1 MITEKDA
8 LLAIPSQGFVND
20 YCTFAVKQTT
30 APLGYHLACALALLS
45 VTTPQNFGTSY
56 AGDLYGN
63 LYALLVG
70 RSGDDQKSSAL
81 GISKKVL
88 YAVDAQLAAGQKLIG
103 KQPGST
109 EGMIDSLVV
118 QPRQIVYYSEFGA
131 FLSKAQK
138 KGSYFEP
145 MKALFT
151 DLWDCLDDQTEIL
164 TKDGW
169 KGKGEVKAGDMII
182 AYDTKNEILVCTKA
196 LDYGERPVR
205 EGEKM
210 VCFSS
215 RYVNFR
221 VTEGHRIYHKTMA
234 TNSTYTAT
242 TAMKFAQQEQE
253 RRLPLSGEG
262 FADVTQPPCF
272 SFSQRWELVLL
283 LYYMAFGEKQYITPS
298 NPQTKSLDFRLA
310 TARASDKFF
319 KFLESIGIT
328 SDSYTLTGDARV
340 AAGGAQ
346 KTYCRISLDK
356 SSPFSDPER
365 IAALCADPQAFPEAL
380 KRLNYS
386 EFLMCCDQL
395 SEFAALRDSTKEIG
409 NFFCSEAQASGFS
422 ALASLYGCHPTTNKG
437 NGKATHRL
445 RISRTA
451 YLLMKP
457 QQSKDIAIT
466 PATAGET
473 VWCVTNAYG
482 TLVTRRQGKVV
493 ILGNCQPVDRM
504 KANNVEISQPNPRL
518 SLAAGVSLT
527 FLEEHTD
534 PHDWTGGFMGRWA
547 VIYGRRE
554 RTVSYPKND
563 WSAVPALAA
572 FLLQRSQVQ
581 QVGPCFG
588 LSQAAYERWDDWYH
602 ELDRRP
608 MPEIISGAKTRA
620 PTIAMKAA
628 LLYAW
633 DFGDPLSGEPW
644 FIQPH
649 HLDWGFRFAELHLKS
664 VVGLSTFMAEHADA
678 HLRRSILETI
688 PLGGVKSLG
697 QILRSSKMK
706 KRTVL
711 DVLDGLVVDGTLRHH
726 PLIGAAGE
734 ALYERVASPIG

>member
-1 MITEKDA
+1 MITERDA

-20 YCTFAVKQTT
+20 YCTFAVRQTT

-63 LYALLVG
+63 LYTLLVG

-118 QPRQIVYYSEFGA
+118 QPRQIIYYSEFGA

-145 MKALFT
+145 MKSLYT

-164 TKDGW
+164 TETGW
-169 KGKGEVKAGDMII
+169 KGKGEVQVGDMII
-182 AYDTKNEILVCTKA
+182 AYDTENESLVCTRA

-215 RYVNFR
+215 RHVNFR
-221 VTEGHRIYHKTMA
+221 VTEGHRVYHKTMA
-234 TNSTYTAT
+234 ASSSYIAT
-242 TAMKFAQQEQE
+242 TALEYANYEQE
-253 RRLPLSGEG
+253 RKLPLIGMG
-262 FADVTQPPCF
+262 VIDANQRPCF
-272 SFSQRWELVLL
+272 SEGWELVLL
-283 LYYMAFGEKQYITPS
+283 LYYMAFGEKCYVPSS
-298 NPQTKSLDFRLA
+298 NPPTMTLDFRFA
-310 TARASDKFF
+310 TEEASSKFSQ
-319 KFLESIGIT
+319 FLQSIGVAP
-328 SDSYTLTGDARV
+328 DSYTLTGDARV
-340 AAGGAQ
+340 TAGGAR
-346 KTYCRISLDK
+346 KTYYRISLDK
-356 SSPFSDPER
+356 GSPFSDPKR
-365 IAALCADPQAFPEAL
+365 IGDLCDDPQAFHEAL
-380 KRLNYS
+380 GRLNYH
-386 EFLMCCDQL
+386 EFLLCCDKL
-395 SEFAALRDSTKEIG
+395 SEFSSLKNLTTELG
-409 NFFCSEAQASGFS
+409 NFFCSESQARGFS
-422 ALASLYGCHPTTNKG
+422 ALAALYGYHSTTNKG
-437 NGKATHRL
+437 KGKATHRL
-445 RISRTA
+445 RISHTKHM
-451 YLLMKP
+451 LTKP
-457 QQSKDIAIT
+457 QKNKDITVTEAT
-466 PATAGET
+466 PGET
-473 VWCVTNAYG
+473 VWCVTNNYG
-482 TLVTRRQGKVV
+482 TLVTRRQGRVV

-554 RTVSYPKND
+554 RTVSYPRND

-572 FLLQRSQVQ
+572 FLLHRSQVQ

-588 LSQAAYERWDDWYH
+588 LSQAAYEKWDDWYH

-664 VVGLSTFMAEHADA
+664 VVGLSSFMAEHADA

-688 PLGGVKSLG
+688 PMGGVKSLG

>member
-20 YCTFAVKQTT
+20 YCTFAVQQTT

-63 LYALLVG
+63 LYTLLVG

-88 YAVDAQLAAGQKLIG
+88 YAVDAQLTAGQKLIG

-118 QPRQIVYYSEFGA
+118 QPRQIIYYSEFGA

-145 MKALFT
+145 MKSLYT

-169 KGKGEVKAGDMII
+169 KGKGEVKAGDIII
-182 AYDTKNEILVCTKA
+182 AYDTKNDTLVSTKA

-234 TNSTYTAT
+234 ASSSYIAT
-242 TAMKFAQQEQE
+242 TALEYAQYQQE
-253 RRLPLSGEG
+253 RRIPLSAKGLAGQINEE
-262 FADVTQPPCF
+262 TCF
-272 SFSQRWELVLL
+272 LQSWELVLF
-283 LYYMAFGEKQYITPS
+283 LYYMVFGEKCCRPS
-298 NPQTKSLDFRLA
+298 SNFQTKSLDFRFS
-310 TARASDKFF
+310 TAAASDRFF
-319 KFLESIGIT
+319 KFLQSIGVT
-328 SDSYTLTGDARV
+328 SDSYSLTGDTRV
-340 AAGGAQ
+340 SGGGAQ

-356 SSPFSDPER
+356 SGPFSDPER
-365 IAALCADPQAFPEAL
+365 IAALCADPQAFPEVL
-380 KRLNYS
+380 KRLS
-386 EFLMCCDQL
+386 FAEFLMCCDKL
-395 SEFAALRDSTKEIG
+395 SDFTGLRDPIKEIG
-409 NFFCSEAQASGFS
+409 NFFCSEAQARGFS
-422 ALASLYGCHPTTNKG
+422 ALASLYGYHSTANKG

-445 RISRTA
+445 RITTTKHH
-451 YLLMKP
+451 LMKP
-457 QQSKDIAIT
+457 ALSKDISIT
-466 PATAGET
+466 ESIPGEI
-473 VWCVTNAYG
+473 VWCVTNTYG

-554 RTVSYPKND
+554 RTVSYPRND

-588 LSQAAYERWDDWYH
+588 LSQAAYEKWDDWYH

-664 VVGLSTFMAEHADA
+664 VVGLSSFMAEHADA

-734 ALYERVASPIG
+734 ALYERVVSPNG